1 MRVVRATSTSTSI
14 ALITGIIITFIFIS
28 LVPVCAYSSLLITEV
43 YPKTMVKGEPDEYIV
58 LINNCAHSVDI
69 ANWSITDNE
78 AKFTFPHVS
87 IPPGREIYL
96 ARKTA
101 VYARPD
107 ADVIVATLK
116 LKPGTAFALRDRGD
130 EVILRDNHGRVA
142 DVLIYGDSPYNGPGW
157 RGEPLKKPLSG
168 MVFHRKAYE
177 DTDTASDWVI
187 LPPGASYHPPELISV
202 TNTSVT
208 TFVSPDCSFTALKS
222 ELDNASSSLYLN
234 LYEFDNNKLLEPIL
248 DALHRGV
255 RVYLLLEGRPVGG
268 MEDEERYIA
277 EQIASNGG
285 TVRFAHDRFL
295 NHAKYAIID
304 DKTLIL
310 MSENWKYTGVPYD
323 RTYGN
328 RGWGIV
334 IRNREIAHY
343 FMDLFL
349 DDLQRAK
356 ADTNTETDASLS
368 RGMGIG
374 MKMNSKSQMEKE
386 IPAGG
391 YYTPVFKP
399 HTMTTNFT
407 VIPVLAPDSALSSGT
422 ILDMIRNAKR
432 YIHVELFSAAMY
444 WGDEP
449 NPFISALVEAS
460 RRGCDVKILLDSK
473 YLENDNNNDE
483 VVSALNRIARSS
495 NLSLEAKLADLDS
508 LGLAKVH
515 NKGLVVDGKKV
526 LITSLNWNAHSIY
539 NREAGVIIDNSAI
552 ASFYDRVFLYDWN
565 ACSSTN
571 EHEHARERTPEM
583 QVLYIILTLCAS
595 FLIFQLVRWYQ
606 RRWR

>member
-1 MRVVRATSTSTSI
+1 MRVVRLTSTSNSI

-43 YPKTMVKGEPDEYIV
+43 YPKTMVKGEPDEYII
-58 LINNCAHSVDI
+58 LTNNCAHSVDI

-78 AKFTFPHVS
+78 ANFTFPHVS
-87 IPPGREIYL
+87 IPPGRGIYL
-96 ARKTA
+96 TRKTT

-107 ADVIVATLK
+107 ADVIVTTLK

-142 DVLIYGDSPYNGPGW
+142 DVLIYGDSPYNGHNGPGW
-157 RGEPLKKPLSG
+157 RGEPLNKPVSG

-177 DTDTASDWVI
+177 DSDTACDWVI
-187 LPPGASYHPPELISV
+187 LPLGASYHPPELISAI
-202 TNTSVT
+202 NTSVT

-234 LYEFDNNKLLEPIL
+234 LYEFDNIELLEPIL
-248 DALHRGV
+248 DAVHRGV

-304 DKTLIL
+304 GETLIL

-323 RTYGN
+323 GTYGN

-343 FMDLFL
+343 FTDLFL
-349 DDLQRAK
+349 DDFQRA
-356 ADTNTETDASLS
+356 EVSVS
-368 RGMGIG
+368 RV
-374 MKMNSKSQMEKE
+374 MNGRSQMEMG
-386 IPAGG
+386 IPEGS
-391 YYTPVFKP
+391 YTPVFKP
-399 HTMTTNFT
+399 HTMRTNLT
-407 VIPVLAPDSALSSGT
+407 VIPVLAPDSAMSSGT
-422 ILDMIRNAKR
+422 ILDMIRDAKE
-432 YIHVELFSAAMY
+432 YIHVELFSAAMN

-460 RRGCDVKILLDSK
+460 RRGCDVKILLDSR
-473 YLENDNNNDE
+473 YLGGDNNNDE
-483 VVSALNRIARSS
+483 VVSELNRIARSS

-552 ASFYDRVFLYDWN
+552 ASFYDQVFLYDWN
-565 ACSSTN
+565 ASSTN
-571 EHEHARERTPEM
+571 KDEHARGSAPEM

-595 FLIFQLVRWYQ
+595 FIIFRLVRWYQ
-606 RRWR
+606 WRWR

>member
-1 MRVVRATSTSTSI
+1 MIIIFLEFREMKVVRSTSI
-14 ALITGIIITFIFIS
+14 ALITGIIIAIIFIS
-28 LVPVCAYSSLLITEV
+28 FVPVCAYSSLLITEV
-43 YPKTMVKGEPDEYIV
+43 YPKTMVKGEQDEYII
-58 LINNCAHSVDI
+58 LTNNCAHSVDI

-78 AKFTFPHVS
+78 ANFTFPHVS
-87 IPPGREIYL
+87 IPPGRGIYL
-96 ARKTA
+96 TRKTA

-107 ADVIVATLK
+107 AIVTTLK
-116 LKPGTAFALRDRGD
+116 LGATFALRNRGD

-168 MVFHRKAYE
+168 MAFHRKAYE

-208 TFVSPDCSFTALKS
+208 TFVSPDCSFTVLKS

-234 LYEFDNNKLLEPIL
+234 LYEFDNIKLLEPIL
-248 DALHRGV
+248 DALRRGV
-255 RVYLLLEGRPVGG
+255 RVCLLMEGRPVGG
-268 MEDEERYIA
+268 MEDKERYIA

-304 DKTLIL
+304 NKTLIL

-334 IRNREIAHY
+334 IKNRMIAHY

-349 DDLQRAK
+349 DDLQRAN

-368 RGMGIG
+368 WGMG

-386 IPAGG
+386 IPGG

-407 VIPVLAPDSALSSGT
+407 VIPVLAPDSALSLRT
-422 ILDMIRNAKR
+422 ILQMIRNAKR
-432 YIHVELFSAAMY
+432 YIHVELFSVAMY

-449 NPFISALVEAS
+449 NPFISALVEAA
-460 RRGCDVKILLDSK
+460 RRGCDVEILLDSK
-473 YLENDNNNDE
+473 YLEGDNNNDE
-483 VVSALNRIARSS
+483 VVSELNRIARSS
-495 NLSLEAKLADLDS
+495 SLSLEAKLADLGS
-508 LGLAKVH
+508 SGLAKIH

-526 LITSLNWNAHSIY
+526 LISSLNWNAHSIY

-552 ASFYDRVFLYDWN
+552 ASFYDQVFLYDWN
-565 ACSSTN
+565 ASSTN
-571 EHEHARERTPEM
+571 EHEQARDRTPEM

-595 FLIFQLVRWYQ
+595 FVIFRLVRWYQ
-606 RRWR
+606 RR

>member
-1 MRVVRATSTSTSI
+1 
-14 ALITGIIITFIFIS
+14 
-28 LVPVCAYSSLLITEV
+28 
-43 YPKTMVKGEPDEYIV
+43 
-58 LINNCAHSVDI
+58 
-69 ANWSITDNE
+69 
-78 AKFTFPHVS
+78 
-87 IPPGREIYL
+87 
-96 ARKTA
+96 
-101 VYARPD
+101 
-107 ADVIVATLK
+107 
-116 LKPGTAFALRDRGD
+116 
-130 EVILRDNHGRVA
+130 
-142 DVLIYGDSPYNGPGW
+142 VLIYGDSPYNGPGW

-208 TFVSPDCSFTALKS
+208 TFVSPDCSFTVLKS

-234 LYEFDNNKLLEPIL
+234 LYEFDNIKLLEPIL
-248 DALHRGV
+248 DAMRRGV
-255 RVYLLLEGRPVGG
+255 HVYLLMEGRPVGG
-268 MEDEERYIA
+268 MEDKERYIA

-334 IRNREIAHY
+334 IKNRMIAHY

-349 DDLQRAK
+349 DDLQRAN
-356 ADTNTETDASLS
+356 ADTAFVF
-368 RGMGIG
+368 RG
-374 MKMNSKSQMEKE
+374 MNSKSQMEKE
-386 IPAGG
+386 IPRG

-407 VIPVLAPDSALSSGT
+407 VIPVLAPDSALSSRT
-422 ILDMIRNAKR
+422 ILQMIRNAKR
-432 YIHVELFSAAMY
+432 YIHVELFSVAMY

-449 NPFISALVEAS
+449 NPFISALVEAA
-460 RRGCDVKILLDSK
+460 RRGCDVEILLDSK
-473 YLENDNNNDE
+473 YLEGDNNNDE
-483 VVSALNRIARSS
+483 VVSELNRIARSS
-495 NLSLEAKLADLDS
+495 NLSLEAKLADLGS
-508 LGLAKVH
+508 SGLAKIH

-526 LITSLNWNAHSIY
+526 LISSLNWNAHSIY

-552 ASFYDRVFLYDWN
+552 ASFYDQVFLYDWN
-565 ACSSTN
+565 ASSTN
-571 EHEHARERTPEM
+571 EHEQARDRTPEM

-595 FLIFQLVRWYQ
+595 FVIFRLVRWYQ

>member
-1 MRVVRATSTSTSI
+1 MRVVSSTSNSI
-14 ALITGIIITFIFIS
+14 ALITAIIITFLFMS
-28 LVPVCAYSSLLITEV
+28 LVPVYAYSPLLITEV
-43 YPKTMVKGEPDEYIV
+43 YPKTMMKGEPDEYII
-58 LINNCAHSVDI
+58 LTNQCAHSVDI

-78 AKFTFPHVS
+78 AIYTFPHVS
-87 IPPGREIYL
+87 IPPGRGIYL

-101 VYARPD
+101 VYASSD

-116 LKPGTAFALRDRGD
+116 LNGTAFALRNRGD

-157 RGEPLKKPLSG
+157 RGEPLKKPVSG

-187 LPPGASYHPPELISV
+187 LPLGASYHPPELISA

-234 LYEFDNNKLLEPIL
+234 LYEFDNIELLEPIL
-248 DALHRGV
+248 DAMHRGV
-255 RVYLLLEGRPVGG
+255 RVYLLLECRPVGG

-334 IRNREIAHY
+334 IKNRMIAHY

-349 DDLQRAK
+349 DDLQRAN
-356 ADTNTETDASLS
+356 ADTAFVF
-368 RGMGIG
+368 RG
-374 MKMNSKSQMEKE
+374 MNSKSQMEKE
-386 IPAGG
+386 IPGG

-399 HTMTTNFT
+399 HTTTTNFT
-407 VIPVLAPDSALSSGT
+407 VIPVLAPDSALSSRT
-422 ILDMIRNAKR
+422 ILQMIRNAKR
-432 YIHVELFSAAMY
+432 YIHVELFSVAMY

-449 NPFISALVEAS
+449 NPFISALVEAA
-460 RRGCDVKILLDSK
+460 RRGCDVEILLDSK
-473 YLENDNNNDE
+473 YLEGDNNNDE
-483 VVSALNRIARSS
+483 VVSELNRIARSS
-495 NLSLEAKLADLDS
+495 SLSLEAKLADLGS
-508 LGLAKVH
+508 SGLAKIH

-526 LITSLNWNAHSIY
+526 LISSLNWNAHSIY

-552 ASFYDRVFLYDWN
+552 ASFYDQVFLYDWN
-565 ACSSTN
+565 ASSTN
-571 EHEHARERTPEM
+571 EHEQARDRTPEM

-595 FLIFQLVRWYQ
+595 FVIFRLVRWYQ

>member
-1 MRVVRATSTSTSI
+1 MVRSTSNSI
-14 ALITGIIITFIFIS
+14 ALITAIIITFLFMS
-28 LVPVCAYSSLLITEV
+28 LVVPVYAYSPLLITEV
-43 YPKTMVKGEPDEYIV
+43 YPKTMMKGEPDEYII
-58 LINNCAHSVDI
+58 LTNQCAHSVDI

-78 AKFTFPHVS
+78 AIYTFPHVS
-87 IPPGREIYL
+87 IPPSRGIYL

-101 VYARPD
+101 VYASSD

-116 LKPGTAFALRDRGD
+116 LNGTAFALRNRGD

-142 DVLIYGDSPYNGPGW
+142 DVLIYGDSSYNGPGW
-157 RGEPLKKPLSG
+157 CGEPLKKPVSG

-177 DTDTASDWVI
+177 DTDTASDWII
-187 LPPGASYHPPELISV
+187 LPLGASYHPPELIPA

-208 TFVSPDCSFTALKS
+208 TFVSPDCSFTVLKS

-234 LYEFDNNKLLEPIL
+234 LYEFDNIELLEPIL
-248 DALHRGV
+248 DAMHRGV
-255 RVYLLLEGRPVGG
+255 RVYLLLECRPVGG

-304 DKTLIL
+304 GETLIL

-323 RTYGN
+323 GTCGN

-343 FMDLFL
+343 FTDLFL
-349 DDLQRAK
+349 DDLQRAEAGVSVSK
-356 ADTNTETDASLS
+356 VTNG
-368 RGMGIG
+368 R
-374 MKMNSKSQMEKE
+374 SQMEMG
-386 IPAGG
+386 IPEGS
-391 YYTPVFKP
+391 YTPVFKP
-399 HTMTTNFT
+399 HTMRTNLT
-407 VIPVLAPDSALSSGT
+407 VIPVLAPDSAMSSGT
-422 ILDMIRNAKR
+422 ILDMISDAKE
-432 YIHVELFSAAMY
+432 YIHVELFSAAMN

-460 RRGCDVKILLDSK
+460 RRGCDVKILLDSR
-473 YLENDNNNDE
+473 YLGGDNNNDE
-483 VVSALNRIARSS
+483 VVSELNRIARSS

-552 ASFYDRVFLYDWN
+552 ASFYDQVFLYDWN
-565 ACSSTN
+565 ASSTN
-571 EHEHARERTPEM
+571 KDEHARVSAPEM

-595 FLIFQLVRWYQ
+595 FVIFRLVRWYQ
-606 RRWR
+606 CGGGKK